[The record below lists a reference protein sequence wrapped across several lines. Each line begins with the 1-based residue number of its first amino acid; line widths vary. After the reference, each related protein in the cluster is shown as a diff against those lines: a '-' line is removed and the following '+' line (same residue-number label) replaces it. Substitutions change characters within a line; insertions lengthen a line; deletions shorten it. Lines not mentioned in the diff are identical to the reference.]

1 MNRANNKSNTRIK
14 TLEKSLKQRQA
25 ELDLLNA
32 VQSALAEKQ
41 DLQAIYDLV
50 GDKLGYIFDAS
61 IVAITEFDADHDI
74 SSVRYLMDKGERFYP
89 DPLDIGG
96 ISGHIF
102 KTKQSLLFHT
112 AKEADKFLK
121 DIGEEVVMLGGG
133 DEENSLIY
141 VPIVLNNEVKGTI
154 TVGKLEIHA
163 FSDADV
169 NFLNHLAS
177 SLSVAL
183 ESVRLFEQTQQQ
195 NAELAIINSVQ
206 EALAAELDIQS
217 IYDVVGDKIQEIFKA
232 QVVMIY
238 QYDHDAEI
246 IHRPYIIENGKRFE
260 FDPLPFGSITREM
273 IKNPRTRHYK
283 TWEENEK
290 AGSKHQ
296 EDTELMESLVMVPL
310 IVGRSVKGLIFLQDA
325 KPNAFSDSDIRL
337 LETLANSMSLALESA
352 RLFAETQQQN
362 AELAVINSVQQALA
376 AELDIQSIFDVVGDK
391 IHEIF
396 KAQGVGILGYDHD
409 TKTTHNHYVIEHS
422 KRLYLDSEPFSAGV
436 KKKIKNP
443 RTVHHKS
450 WQEGKKGGLKQVE
463 GTDKIES
470 YLEVPMMVGN
480 KMKGSIDLQDTR
492 PNAFSDSDVR
502 LLETLASSM
511 GVALESARLFDE
523 VQQRNQ
529 EITDALERESSTN
542 DVLLAMSDKQT
553 DINALLKVIG
563 ENAAKVC
570 EADDAHIYQVQGN
583 RLVEWTR
590 VGKLV
595 ELDKGESIPYDRT
608 SISGRVAID
617 EVTIHIEDVKKEITK
632 KEYPTTFALIKRW
645 KVKSTVTTPLMS
657 DGKAIGVIA
666 IHRQEKVPFTDKQ
679 IESLKAFANQ
689 AVIALENARLFDET
703 NQQNAELFVINAVQT
718 ALAAEMDIQ
727 GIYDVVGD
735 KIHEIFDAPVV
746 TITTMDHEKG
756 LSYYHYANENGE
768 RMYLD
773 EPLPTLKIGQ
783 HVAKTR
789 KLLSFSSFNDAVKFQ
804 GKDSTIEDSQRME
817 SSIFVPMVVGNS
829 VKGIISLQSPKLSA
843 FNDADIRLLTTLASS
858 MSVALE
864 SARLF
869 DETQQQNAELAII
882 NSVQQALAAELDIQ
896 SIYDVVGDKI
906 QEIFNAQ
913 GVGITSVDHS
923 AQTSHLHYAIEDG
936 KRLPNMSNPFGTL
949 FKKIIAKPKTIHF
962 KTVDEYVE
970 VVGEYTSVEGTEDM
984 QSALYVPMVVGG
996 TVKGVID
1003 LQDARPNA
1011 FTDSDIRLLETLA
1024 NSMSVA
1030 LESARLFDETQQQ
1043 NAELAIINSVQEALA
1058 AELDIQSIYDAVGDK
1073 IQEIFKAQSVTIST
1087 VDIEKGLSHYHYS
1100 IENGKRLTIDEP
1112 LPTRKI
1118 GQHIIKT
1125 REMLLFDTAKDVI
1138 EFQGIKHGE
1147 ALIGDSEPMET
1158 ALFMPLVVGS
1168 TVKGIISLQDQRQ
1181 NAYSDSDIRL
1191 LTTLANSM
1199 SVALES
1205 ARLFDETQQQNAEL
1219 AIINSIQEALAA
1231 ELDIQ
1236 SIYDAVGDKVHEIF
1250 KAQAV
1255 SINTYDIEKGLSHY
1269 HYIIENGERIHLDE
1283 PMAIGKVGQNIIKTR
1298 KLMNFET
1305 LDEFVKFQGEKR
1317 MLEDSETSESL
1328 LFVPLV
1334 VGSVVKGCIS
1344 LQSTSPHAF
1353 GNSDIRLLS
1362 TLANSMSVALES
1374 ARLFDETQQRNA
1386 ELAVINSVQEA
1397 LAAELDIQGIYDAVG
1412 DKIQETFDS
1421 QSVMIIINNKQA
1433 NLFEFPYIIQKGER
1447 LFQDS
1452 MPPETKGFAPKVMK
1466 TRKAIL
1472 INEDLD
1478 KHAKEVGTRF
1488 VGGKNVPA
1496 KSIMFVPLISG
1507 NEAMGTISMANFD
1520 REHAFSDAEFR
1531 LLQTL
1536 ARSLSVALENAHLFD
1551 ETQRLLEATEQQNA
1565 ELAVINSVQQALA
1578 AELDIQGIYDAVGD
1592 KIHEIFQAQAV
1603 VIGSINPVS
1612 LMNQYHYVIEN
1623 AKRIFIEEPVPSGK
1637 ASKDILKRPRTIYFR
1652 SEKEELTYNE
1662 GKDTTIEGTAK
1673 MESSLLVPLL
1683 VGGKTRG
1690 FIDLQDQKQ
1699 NAFTDSDVRLL
1710 ETLASSMS
1718 VALENARLFDE
1729 TQQQNAELAVI
1740 NSVQTALAAE
1750 LDIQGIYDAVGD
1762 KIRDIFNAQTVGIV
1776 SLDADQNLYHIN
1788 YLFDRGKRSP
1798 GQSGDFTPLMQYLIQ
1813 RREVV
1818 YINEDFETTYKEIAK
1833 EALGKEA
1840 ESIQIGEPTE
1850 SAVFVPL
1857 ATGNQVKG
1865 MISLQNSDREN
1876 AFSDSDVRLLTTLAS
1891 SMSVAL
1897 ENARLFDET
1906 QQQNAELAVINAVQT
1921 ALAAELDIQGIYD
1934 VVGDKIHEIF
1944 QSQGVGIS
1952 SLNHETKMVHQ
1963 HYVIEKGKRLEFEPQ
1978 AFTKNIKKM
1987 VKKPQ
1992 AIYFKTHEESAGTTT
2007 VVEGTVQ
2014 NESILFVPMVVGGVV
2029 KGLIDLQDERPNA
2042 FSDSDVRL
2050 LTTLANSMSVALEN
2064 ARLFDE
2070 TQRLL
2075 EETEQRNAELAVINA
2090 VQESLAAELDIQGIY
2105 DAVGNKIHN
2114 IFKAYAVLI
2123 STLNQEAKTSH
2134 HHYVIEDGKRFYPE
2148 PAPYGKAAELMIKT
2162 KKTFY
2167 SPSIKDQIKKGLTI
2181 SSIED
2186 SNISESM
2193 LGVPLV
2199 VGNKVKGFLS
2209 LQDKEPYAFSESN
2222 IRLLETL
2229 ANSMSVALENAR
2241 LFDETQR
2248 LLEETEQRNAELA
2261 VINSV
2266 QEALAAELDI
2276 QGIYDAVGDKVQ
2288 EIFKAQVV
2296 AITTLDHE
2304 KKLNYFQYVKEN
2316 GKQLRIEEPLKF
2328 GAGIKHIIKTRQPF
2342 YVPSIEAG
2350 KKRGLKAST
2359 IQDSVPVESLLVV
2372 PLTVGDQTKGSISL
2386 QDEKQNAF
2394 SESDIRLLQTL
2405 ANSMS
2410 VALENARLFDETQR
2424 LLEET
2429 EQRNAE
2435 LAVINSVQEALAAE
2449 LDIQGIY
2456 DAVGDKIQEIFNAQ
2470 GVQIIGIDQN
2480 AGMSYN
2486 QYFIEKG
2493 ERFDPGSGEIGA
2505 VSKYLIKTKQPLYL
2519 RSEKE
2524 MASFGMDM
2532 TLVEGTD
2539 KMESILVVPLI
2550 VGEMVKGS
2558 ISLADERVD
2567 AYSESDIRLLQT
2579 LGNTMSVAIE
2589 NARLFDETQ
2598 QQNAELATI
2607 NTVSEALVSETEI
2620 DSMIQLIGD
2629 QLQNTFSAD
2638 IAYIAMHNLE
2648 TNMIEFPYTYGEPFE
2663 PIEYG
2668 EGITST
2674 ILEAGKPL
2682 LLNEDVANKSA
2693 ELGATVVGYEAMSFL
2708 GVPITL
2714 AGKAIGVISV
2724 QSVNEE
2730 GRFDEDDQRL
2740 LSTIAANVG
2749 IAFQNARLF
2758 AETERRARET
2768 AALAEVGREVTSTL
2782 DNEVVL
2788 NKIADSA
2795 LELLNVESSAIF
2807 LPDDDA
2813 EVFRA
2818 IVANGLVAK
2827 ALKADT
2833 IKFGDGII
2841 GSLAKQGLAE
2851 FINDT
2856 SKDKRARHIPG
2867 TEKSVIDERLMVA
2880 PLKAGKKVN
2889 GMMAVWRT
2897 GGNPFNQTDLE
2908 FLSGL
2913 ARQGAIAIVN
2923 AQLFKEAT
2931 EARAIAE
2938 SANEAKGSF
2947 LATMSH
2953 EIRTPLN
2960 AVIGMSGLLLDT
2972 DLSKEQR
2979 EYGETVRNSGD
2990 ALLAIINDILDFSKI
3005 EAGKMDMESQPFDL
3019 RECVESA
3026 LDLVAG
3032 RAVERNLD
3040 LAYLIDDKVPM
3051 GLRGDVTRLRQVLLN
3066 LLSNGVKFT
3075 EKGEVVVEV
3084 KNGKAKNEIVFTIR
3098 DTGIGI
3104 TKKGMTRLFESFSQ
3118 ADSSTTRKY
3127 GGTGLG
3133 LAISKRLAEMM
3144 GGRMWAESK
3153 GTGKGT
3159 TFTFTI
3165 NAKAAKATPSKKRR
3179 DLRGVHPELDGKR
3192 ILIVDD
3198 NATNRKILVLQTKKW
3213 GMLPRQTQSPKQAL
3227 KRLKDGEKFDLA
3239 ILDMHM
3245 PQMDGVE
3252 LAAAIRKI
3260 PKGKK
3265 LPLVLLTSLGR
3276 RELDADQLGF
3286 ANHLTKPLK
3295 PSQLF
3300 DALMGVL
3307 SKKPTSVKAPKI
3319 KTQLDPAMA
3328 KNHPLRI
3335 LLTED
3340 NAVNQKVA
3348 LRILQQI
3355 GYRADIASN
3364 GLEAIESVERQ
3375 PYDVILMDVQMPE
3388 MDGLEATRNIV
3399 KTWSKSERPYIIAMT
3414 ANAMEGDRE
3423 ACLAAGMDD
3432 YITKP
3437 IRVHELMEALG
3448 SVTSLNGKQESES

>member
-1 MNRANNKSNTRIK
+1 MNRNNINSEEYIQS
-14 TLEKSLKQRQA
+14 LDKSLKQRQA

-32 VQSALAEKQ
+32 VQTALADKQ
-41 DLQAIYDLV
+41 ELQAIYDLV

-61 IVAITEFDADHDI
+61 ISAITEFDVDNNV
-74 SSVRYLMDKGERFYP
+74 SYVLYLKDKGERYYP
-89 DPLDIGG
+89 DPMDIGG
-96 ISGHIF
+96 ISGHIS
-102 KTKQSLLFHT
+102 KTTQSLLFHT
-112 AKEADKFLK
+112 AKDVDKFLK

-141 VPIVLNNEVKGTI
+141 VPIVLNNQVKGTI
-154 TVGKLEIHA
+154 TVGKLETHA
-163 FSDADV
+163 FSDIDV
-169 NFLNHLAS
+169 TFLNHLAN

-183 ESVRLFEQTQQQ
+183 ESVRLFEETQQQ

-206 EALAAELDIQS
+206 EALAAELDIQG
-217 IYDVVGDKIQEIFKA
+217 IYDVVGDKVQEVFNA

-238 QYDHDAEI
+238 HYDYDAEI
-246 IHRPYIIENGKRFE
+246 IHRPYLIENGKRLE
-260 FDPLPFGSITREM
+260 LDPMPFGSITREM
-273 IKNPRTRHYK
+273 IKNPRTKYYK

-290 AGSKHQ
+290 SGSTHE
-296 EDTELMESLVMVPL
+296 EDTDRMESLVMVPL
-310 IVGRSVKGLIFLQDA
+310 IVGRTVKGVIFLQDA

-337 LETLANSMSLALESA
+337 LETLASSMS
-352 RLFAETQQQN
+352 
-362 AELAVINSVQQALA
+362 
-376 AELDIQSIFDVVGDK
+376 
-391 IHEIF
+391 
-396 KAQGVGILGYDHD
+396 
-409 TKTTHNHYVIEHS
+409 
-422 KRLYLDSEPFSAGV
+422 
-436 KKKIKNP
+436 
-443 RTVHHKS
+443 
-450 WQEGKKGGLKQVE
+450 
-463 GTDKIES
+463 
-470 YLEVPMMVGN
+470 
-480 KMKGSIDLQDTR
+480 
-492 PNAFSDSDVR
+492 
-502 LLETLASSM
+502 
-511 GVALESARLFDE
+511 VALESARLFDE

-570 EADDAHIYQVQGN
+570 EADDAHIYQVKGN
-583 RLVEWTR
+583 RLVEWTQIGR
-590 VGKLV
+590 LV
-595 ELDKGESIPYDRT
+595 ELDEGESIPYDRT

-632 KEYPTTFALIKRW
+632 KEYPTTFALLKRW
-645 KVKSTVTTPLMS
+645 KLKSTVTTPLMS

-666 IHRQEKVPFTDKQ
+666 IHRQEKVPFTEKQ
-679 IESLKAFANQ
+679 IESLKAFASQ

-703 NQQNAELFVINAVQT
+703 NQQNAELAVINSVQN
-718 ALAAEMDIQ
+718 ALAAELDIQ
-727 GIYDVVGD
+727 GIYDAVGD
-735 KIHEIFDAPVV
+735 KIQEIFSVPFVS
-746 TITTMDHEKG
+746 ISTMAIDKS
-756 LSYYHYANENGE
+756 LTYYHYIIENGE
-768 RMYLD
+768 RLFRD
-773 EPLPTLKIGQ
+773 EPITTGKIGK
-783 HVAKTR
+783 HIAKSR
-789 KLLSFSSFNDAVKFQ
+789 KLLAFSSFKDALAFQ
-804 GKDSTIEDSQRME
+804 GEDSTMPDTQRME
-817 SSIFVPMVVGNS
+817 SCIFVPMLVGNK
-829 VKGIISLQSPKLSA
+829 VKGVISLQSPKQNA
-843 FNDADIRLLTTLASS
+843 FNDSDIRLLTTLASS

-869 DETQQQNAELAII
+869 NETQQQNAELAII
-882 NSVQQALAAELDIQ
+882 NSVQEALAAELDIQ

-906 QEIFNAQ
+906 QEIFRAQ
-913 GVGITSVDHS
+913 GVGITNVDQD

-949 FKKIIAKPKTIHF
+949 FKKIIAKPKTIYF
-962 KTVDEYVE
+962 RTVDEYVE

-1003 LQDARPNA
+1003 LQDARPHA
-1011 FTDSDIRLLETLA
+1011 FSDSDIRLLETLANSMSVALESARLFDETQQQNAELAIINSVQEALAAELDMQSIYDAVGDKIQEIFNAQSVSIATVDIDKGLSHYHYVIEDGKRLIMDELSPTGKVGKNLIKTRDLMRFDTYEEFATFQDQIRTIGDSKDMESLLFVPMVVGNTTKGYISLQSTQQNAFSDSDVRLLSTLA

-1073 IQEIFKAQSVTIST
+1073 I
-1087 VDIEKGLSHYHYS
+1087 
-1100 IENGKRLTIDEP
+1100 
-1112 LPTRKI
+1112 
-1118 GQHIIKT
+1118 
-1125 REMLLFDTAKDVI
+1125 
-1138 EFQGIKHGE
+1138 
-1147 ALIGDSEPMET
+1147 
-1158 ALFMPLVVGS
+1158 
-1168 TVKGIISLQDQRQ
+1168 
-1181 NAYSDSDIRL
+1181 
-1191 LTTLANSM
+1191 
-1199 SVALES
+1199 
-1205 ARLFDETQQQNAEL
+1205 
-1219 AIINSIQEALAA
+1219 
-1231 ELDIQ
+1231 
-1236 SIYDAVGDKVHEIF
+1236 HEIF
-1250 KAQAV
+1250 KSPAV
-1255 SINTYDIEKGLSHY
+1255 SINTYDIGKGVSYY
-1269 HYIIENGERIHLDE
+1269 HYIIENGERMHLDG
-1283 PMAIGKVGQNIIKTR
+1283 PMPIGKAGLNIIKTR
-1298 KLMNFET
+1298 KLMNFAT
-1305 LDEFVKFQGEKR
+1305 LDAFVKFQGEKR

-1328 LFVPLV
+1328 LFVPLI

-1353 GNSDIRLLS
+1353 GDSDIRLLS
-1362 TLANSMSVALES
+1362 TLANSMSVALEG

-1397 LAAELDIQGIYDAVG
+1397 LAAELDIQGIYDVVG
-1412 DKIQETFDS
+1412 DKIQETFDA
-1421 QSVMIIINNKQA
+1421 QGVMIVNLNKQK
-1433 NLFEFPYIIQKGER
+1433 NLLEFPYIIQKGDRQFQEPVSSDAKGFTPKVMKSRQPILINEDFDKHFKETGSINVGADTPVKSAMYVPLISGNEARGVVSLDNVDREHAFTEADFRLLQTLARSLSIALENAHLFDETQQRNAELAVINSVQEALAAELDIQGIYDVVGDKIQETFDAKGVMIVISNKQTKMFEFPYIIENQER
-1447 LFQDS
+1447 LFQDPV
-1452 MPPETKGFAPKVMK
+1452 PPETKGFAPKVMK
-1466 TRKAIL
+1466 TRKPIL
-1472 INEDLD
+1472 INENLA
-1478 KHAKEVGTRF
+1478 KHAKEVGS
-1488 VGGKNVPA
+1488 KNVSGTKVKN
-1496 KSIMFVPLISG
+1496 KSAMFVPLISG
-1507 NEAMGTISMANFD
+1507 NEARGAIALGNSD
-1520 REHAFSDAEFR
+1520 REHAFSEADFR

-1551 ETQRLLEATEQQNA
+1551 ETQRLLEETEQQNS

-1592 KIHEIFQAQAV
+1592 KIHDIFKAQAV
-1603 VIGSINPVS
+1603 VIASINPATV
-1612 LMNQYHYVIEN
+1612 MNHYHYVIEDE
-1623 AKRIFIEEPVPSGK
+1623 KRLYIEEPVPSGK
-1637 ASKDILKRPRTIYFR
+1637 AAKDILKRPRTIYFK

-1673 MESSLLVPLL
+1673 MESSLVVPML

-1690 FIDLQDQKQ
+1690 FIDLQDQRQ
-1699 NAFTDSDVRLL
+1699 NAFSDSDVRLL

-1740 NSVQTALAAE
+1740 NSVQSALAAE

-1762 KIRDIFNAQTVGIV
+1762 KIQEIFDAQAVGIV
-1776 SLDADQNLYHIN
+1776 TLDSDQGLFHVN
-1788 YLFDRGKRSP
+1788 YLLEKGKKVP
-1798 GQSGDFTPLMQYLIQ
+1798 LESGTLTPLMQYIVKHREMILINQ
-1813 RREVV
+1813 D
-1818 YINEDFETTYKEIAK
+1818 YETNYNALFQKES
-1833 EALGKEA
+1833 GKLA
-1840 ESIQIGEPTE
+1840 QSTQMGGSTQ
-1850 SAVFVPL
+1850 SAVYVPL
-1857 ATGNQVKG
+1857 IAGTQVKG
-1865 MISLQNSDREN
+1865 MITLQNLDREN
-1876 AFSDSDVRLLTTLAS
+1876 AFTDSDVRLLSTLANSMSVALESARLFDETQQQNAELAVINSVQSALAAELDIQGIYDAVGDKIHEIFQTYSVGINTFDHDSKMTTFHYIRENGKRHYSDQIPFTKTSKKLIKSRETIHFKNLEEAGNSVALVEGTEPMQSMLWVPMMGGGTVKGFIGLQDKIPNAYSNSDVRLLETLAS
-1891 SMSVAL
+1891 GMSVAL

-1906 QQQNAELAVINAVQT
+1906 QQQNAELAVINAVQS

-1952 SLNHETKMVHQ
+1952 SLNHESKMVHQ
-1963 HYVIEKGKRLEFEPQ
+1963 HYVIEKGKRLGLDPQ

-1992 AIYFKTHEESAGTTT
+1992 TIYFRTHEESAGTTT

-2014 NESILFVPMVVGGVV
+2014 NESLLFVPMVVGGVV

-2075 EETEQRNAELAVINA
+2075 EETEQRNAELAVINT
-2090 VQESLAAELDIQGIY
+2090 VQ
-2105 DAVGNKIHN
+2105 
-2114 IFKAYAVLI
+2114 
-2123 STLNQEAKTSH
+2123 
-2134 HHYVIEDGKRFYPE
+2134 
-2148 PAPYGKAAELMIKT
+2148 
-2162 KKTFY
+2162 
-2167 SPSIKDQIKKGLTI
+2167 
-2181 SSIED
+2181 D
-2186 SNISESM
+2186 S
-2193 LGVPLV
+2193 
-2199 VGNKVKGFLS
+2199 
-2209 LQDKEPYAFSESN
+2209 
-2222 IRLLETL
+2222 
-2229 ANSMSVALENAR
+2229 
-2241 LFDETQR
+2241 
-2248 LLEETEQRNAELA
+2248 
-2261 VINSV
+2261 
-2266 QEALAAELDI
+2266 LAAELDI
-2276 QGIYDAVGDKVQ
+2276 QGIYDAVGDKIH
-2288 EIFKAQVV
+2288 EIFQAQVV
-2296 AITTLDHE
+2296 GITTIDQESKMSH
-2304 KKLNYFQYVKEN
+2304 FQYVIEK
-2316 GKQLRIEEPLKF
+2316 GKRLYPDSISY
-2328 GAGIKHIIKTRQPF
+2328 GAGVEYLIKTLQPF
-2342 YVPSIEAG
+2342 YAKSSKHQEEL
-2350 KKRGLKAST
+2350 GLIT
-2359 IQDSVPVESLLVV
+2359 GTVEDSVSVESILAV
-2372 PLTVGDQTKGSISL
+2372 PLTVGNQVKATITL
-2386 QDEKQNAF
+2386 QDERPNAY
-2394 SESDIRLLQTL
+2394 SDANIRLLQTL
-2405 ANSMS
+2405 GNSMS

-2480 AGMSYN
+2480 AGMVYN

-2493 ERFDPGSGEIGA
+2493 ERFDPGSSKIGE
-2505 VSKYLIKTKQPLYL
+2505 VSNHLINTKQTLYL

-2524 MASFGMDM
+2524 CEAFGMDM

-2539 KMESILVVPLI
+2539 PMESMLVVPLI
-2550 VGEMVKGS
+2550 VGETVKGS
-2558 ISLADERVD
+2558 ISLTDERVD

-2579 LGNTMSVAIE
+2579 LGNAMSVAIE

-2620 DSMIQLIGD
+2620 DSMIQIIGD
-2629 QLQNTFSAD
+2629 QLQNTFTAD
-2638 IAYIAMHNLE
+2638 IAYIAMHDLE

-2693 ELGATVVGYEAMSFL
+2693 ELGATVVGYEAMSYL
-2708 GVPITL
+2708 GVPVTL

-2724 QSVNEE
+2724 QSVSEE

-2768 AALAEVGREVTSTL
+2768 AALAEVGREVTATL

-2795 LELLNVESSAIF
+2795 LELLDVESSAIF
-2807 LPDDDA
+2807 LPDEDA
-2813 EVFRA
+2813 KVFRA
-2818 IVANGLVAK
+2818 IVANGLVAE

-2833 IKFGDGII
+2833 IKFGAGII
-2841 GSLAKQGLAE
+2841 GSLAEQGVAE

-2867 TEKSVIDERLMVA
+2867 TEKSIVDERLMVA

-2897 GGNPFNQTDLE
+2897 GGSPFNQTDLE

-2931 EARAIAE
+2931 EARAFAE

-2972 DLSKEQR
+2972 ELSKEQR

-2990 ALLAIINDILDFSKI
+2990 ALLSIINDILDFSKI

-3032 RAVERNLD
+3032 RAVENNLD
-3040 LAYLIDDKVPM
+3040 LAYIIDDDVPP

-3066 LLSNGVKFT
+3066 LLSNGIKFT

-3084 KNGKAKNEIVFTIR
+3084 EKGKTKDEIVFSVR
-3098 DTGIGI
+3098 DSGIGI
-3104 TKKGMTRLFESFSQ
+3104 TKKGMERLFESFSQ

-3133 LAISKRLAEMM
+3133 LAISKRLTEMM
-3144 GGRMWAESK
+3144 GGTMWAESK
-3153 GTGKGT
+3153 GTNKGT

-3179 DLRGVHPELDGKR
+3179 DLRGIHPELDGKR

-3213 GMLPRQTQSPKQAL
+3213 GMMPRQTQSPKQAL
-3227 KRLKDGEKFDLA
+3227 KRLRDGEKFDLA

-3252 LAAAIRKI
+3252 LAAAIRKL
-3260 PKGKK
+3260 PNEKK

-3276 RELDADQLGF
+3276 RELDADKLGF
-3286 ANHLTKPLK
+3286 ASHLTKPLK

-3307 SKKPTSVKAPKI
+3307 SKKSRSVKAPK
-3319 KTQLDPAMA
+3319 TRLQLDPDMA

-3355 GYRADIASN
+3355 GYRADVASN
-3364 GLEAIESVERQ
+3364 GLEAIESVGRQ
-3375 PYDVILMDVQMPE
+3375 IYDVILMDVQMPE

-3399 KTWSKSERPYIIAMT
+3399 KTWPEEKRPFIIAMT

-3423 ACLAAGMDD
+3423 ACLAAGMND

-3437 IRVHELMEALG
+3437 IRVNELMEALG
-3448 SVTSLNGKQESES
+3448 SVTPHQGK